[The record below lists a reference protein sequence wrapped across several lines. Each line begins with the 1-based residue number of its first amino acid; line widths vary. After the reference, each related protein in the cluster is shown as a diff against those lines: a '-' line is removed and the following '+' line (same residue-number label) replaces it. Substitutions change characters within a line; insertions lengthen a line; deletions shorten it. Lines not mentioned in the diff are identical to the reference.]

1 MLATNNILL
10 SGFIYF
16 DELWIAY
23 LILFILVL
31 AEILFSVSLCV
42 VEDFTENNLEEI
54 SDKISL
60 PNIQTLTVF
69 LENRSKYENRFHAAL
84 ITVNIL
90 MFIPI
95 ETILSAL
102 IKLLFPDADFSN
114 STSALLFAVCVVAFF
129 VIILF
134 INFLLFFLLPRK
146 IVRHSSE
153 YTKAA
158 FTLFSLKLSLIMVPI
173 SDFSNFFLT
182 VFFNLIGK
190 NKYNR
195 DDEVTEDDI
204 LSMVQESND
213 QGLIEDDEVTMIN
226 NIFELNDKEAKDI
239 MTNRNSIVGIN
250 ADTTLS
256 DAIKIMLEGSNSRYP
271 VYIDNL
277 DHIIGILHLKDAL
290 RYQDANKQRN
300 GSIKRY
306 PKLLREARFVS
317 ETRKIDD
324 LFKKMKDDK
333 LQMVIVID
341 EYGQTSGLV
350 AMEDILEEIVG
361 NILDE
366 YDKEET
372 FVEPKGEKS
381 YEIDGLTPLEELSE
395 LLKIDFE
402 CEDTDIE
409 TINGFLINKL
419 GYIPE
424 NDDKSEVEY
433 EGYSF
438 KLLQVENHIIKT
450 VFVTKIT
457 SEEQKN
463 DVNFIDKQASK

>member
-1 MLATNNILL
+1 MLVTTNNILL
-10 SGFIYF
+10 TNFYYV
-16 DELWIAY
+16 DEIWIAY
-23 LILFILVL
+23 LILFMLVL

-42 VEDFTENNLEEI
+42 VEDFNENDLESI
-54 SDKISL
+54 SDKMSL
-60 PNIQTLTVF
+60 TNIQTLNLF

-95 ETILSAL
+95 EVLLSTL
-102 IKLLFPDADFSN
+102 MRPLFTDADFGN
-114 STSALLFAVCVVAFF
+114 SAIVVFFAVVLVSFF
-129 VIILF
+129 ILILF
-134 INFLLFFLLPRK
+134 VNFLLFFLLPRK

-182 VFFNLIGK
+182 IFFNLIGK
-190 NKYNR
+190 NKYNK

-213 QGLIEDDEVTMIN
+213 QGLIEDDEVAMIN

-290 RYQDANKQRN
+290 RYQDANRQRN

-372 FVEPKGEKS
+372 FVELKGEKS
-381 YEIDGLTPLEELSE
+381 YEIDGLTPLEELSD

-424 NDDKSEVEY
+424 NDDKSEIEY

-438 KLLQVENHIIKT
+438 KIIQVENHIIKT

-457 SEEQKN
+457 VEEEKK
-463 DVNFIDKQASK
+463 DTDFVDKQA

>member
-1 MLATNNILL
+1 MPADNFFSTGFFAPEEIWIVCIIFLL
-10 SGFIYF
+10 
-16 DELWIAY
+16 
-23 LILFILVL
+23 LILT
-31 AEILFSVSLCV
+31 ENLFSVSLCV
-42 VEDFTENNLEEI
+42 VEDFNENDLLDI
-54 SDKISL
+54 SDRLSL
-60 PNIQTLTVF
+60 PNVQTLNVF
-69 LENRSKYENRFHAAL
+69 LENRTKYENRFHAAL
-84 ITVNIL
+84 ITVHIL
-90 MFIPI
+90 LFIPI
-95 ETILSAL
+95 EM
-102 IKLLFPDADFSN
+102 LLFFIVSPIFANSNFSEIA
-114 STSALLFAVCVVAFF
+114 TVVLFALVLVALFLIIMF
-129 VIILF
+129 V
-134 INFLLFFLLPRK
+134 NFLLFFLLPRK
-146 IVRHSSE
+146 IVSHSSE
-153 YTKAA
+153 YTKALV
-158 FTLFSLKLSLIMVPI
+158 TLFSLKLSLIMVPI
-173 SDFSNFFLT
+173 SDLSNLILTIFFKI
-182 VFFNLIGK
+182 IGK
-190 NKYNR
+190 NKYNQ
-195 DDEVTEDDI
+195 DEEVTEDDI

-290 RYQDANKQRN
+290 RYQDANRQRN

-372 FVEPKGEKS
+372 FVELKGEKE

-395 LLKIDFE
+395 VLKIDFDIND
-402 CEDTDIE
+402 DTDIE

-424 NDDKSEVEY
+424 NDDKSEIEY
-433 EGYSF
+433 KDFRF
-438 KLLQVENHIIKT
+438 KITQVENHIIKT

-457 SEEQKN
+457 GEEQKN
-463 DVNFIDKQASK
+463 DSNFVDKKSAK